1 MQVDGPITG
10 RAYKHACVCVCGGGG
25 GGGGK
30 GRRGAYKRDFT
41 VYQLH
46 WNYLLSSAVADGE
59 DGNELRR
66 LERVFG
72 CTRARLALVI

>member
-1 MQVDGPITG
+1 M
-10 RAYKHACVCVCGGGG
+10 CVCVCGGG

-59 DGNELRR
+59 DGNGWKLKENKTRHSLR
-66 LERVFG
+66 
-72 CTRARLALVI
+72 T